1 MAKTKRN
8 IEAPPRSGTAY
19 RIYDDMLAVA
29 GTLLR
34 SRKELG
40 AEKLQAFA
48 ESARS
53 FAGSVAD
60 MPNLKSHVTAASQ
73 TIDDL
78 AEYVAHTDIENI
90 IHDGGVFARR
100 HPLATLAAAMTAGLG
115 ISLMLRPA
123 KPHVVASK
131 RSARPRGLKPR
142 KTSIKAKRTANGSA
156 HLHA

>member
-8 IEAPPRSGTAY
+8 IQAPPRSGTAY

-90 IHDGGVFARR
+90 IHDDAPSCSTTCGC
-100 HPLATLAAAMTAGLG
+100 
-115 ISLMLRPA
+115 I
-123 KPHVVASK
+123 
-131 RSARPRGLKPR
+131 
-142 KTSIKAKRTANGSA
+142 
-156 HLHA
+156 